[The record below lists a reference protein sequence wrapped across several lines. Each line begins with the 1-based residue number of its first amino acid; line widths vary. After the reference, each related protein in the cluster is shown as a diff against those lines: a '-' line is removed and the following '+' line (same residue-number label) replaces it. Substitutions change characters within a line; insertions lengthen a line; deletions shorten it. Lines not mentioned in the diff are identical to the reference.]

1 MTPSS
6 TTACIQRRIL
16 PRLSTTST
24 FCISVP
30 IQHHIWQHQ
39 SMTPQSSLLCAC
51 QRLYCS
57 ALLMIIIFL
66 YSRAPFEFRTISLH
80 KVCPLLIYMICRVD
94 TEQSNEII
102 YISCLTRCPQ
112 SRQSLSVDSAAVQD
126 QARCRLDPCIPRK
139 YTLHTGRE
147 YTAYR
152 AHF

>member
-1 MTPSS
+1 MHTTPYIATFINDLYLLHIGAY
-6 TTACIQRRIL
+6 TTPYMVASIND
-16 PRLSTTST
+16 
-24 FCISVP
+24 
-30 IQHHIWQHQ
+30 
-39 SMTPQSSLLCAC
+39 PQSSLLCAC

-139 YTLHTGRE
+139 YTLHTRRV

>member
-1 MTPSS
+1 MH
-6 TTACIQRRIL
+6 
-16 PRLSTTST
+16 TTSYIAT
-24 FCISVP
+24 FINDL
-30 IQHHIWQHQ
+30 QLLHIGAYT
-39 SMTPQSSLLCAC
+39 TPYMLASINDPPSSLLCAC

-57 ALLMIIIFL
+57 ALLMVIIFL
-66 YSRAPFEFRTISLH
+66 YSSIEPFEFSTISLH
-80 KVCPLLIYMICRVD
+80 KVCPLLIMICRVD

-139 YTLHTGRE
+139 YTLHTGRV

>member
-1 MTPSS
+1 MHTTPYIATFINDLYLLHIRAHTTPYMVASINDPPSS
-6 TTACIQRRIL
+6 
-16 PRLSTTST
+16 
-24 FCISVP
+24 V
-30 IQHHIWQHQ
+30 
-39 SMTPQSSLLCAC
+39 LCSC

-57 ALLMIIIFL
+57 ALLMVIIFL
-66 YSRAPFEFRTISLH
+66 YSSIEPFEFSTISLH
-80 KVCPLLIYMICRVD
+80 KVCPLLIMICRVD

-139 YTLHTGRE
+139 YTLHTGRV